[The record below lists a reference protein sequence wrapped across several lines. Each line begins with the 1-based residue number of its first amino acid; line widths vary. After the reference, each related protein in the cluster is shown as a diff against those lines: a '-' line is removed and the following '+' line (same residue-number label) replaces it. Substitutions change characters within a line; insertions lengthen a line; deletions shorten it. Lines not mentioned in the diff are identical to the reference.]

1 MLLDGFTYKRVIEG
15 LGEDGKDLN
24 VDHIRSWHDG
34 GYKDW
39 CQELLRKEALGSTR
53 DKALDLLKEKAGEP
67 VQDAGRTIAAAQ
79 LYELLLS
86 FDPTSFAAALV
97 DKPELY
103 LRLVNALAR
112 LCEGDAACGHHRA
125 KESLLAAKLKPNEP
139 LPKDKLL
146 NSEQLKDL
154 TQQIKLI

>member
-1 MLLDGFTYKRVIEG
+1 MDGFTYKKVIEA
-15 LGEDGKDLN
+15 LGDDAKDLN
-24 VDHIRSWHDG
+24 VDNIRSWYNG
-34 GYKDW
+34 GYNDW
-39 CQELLRKEALGSTR
+39 YDELLRKEALGSTR

-67 VQDAGRTIAAAQ
+67 VQDAGRTVAAAQ

-125 KESLLAAKLKPNEP
+125 KESLLAAKLKPGEP
-139 LPKDKLL
+139 VPAGKLL
-146 NSEQLKDL
+146 NADELKDL
-154 TQQIKLI
+154 THQIKLI